1 MVASKFLLIN
11 FSKPTIKTIKCFKF
25 FFSGDNNDDSKGVFT
40 TLFNIYGGEF
50 AQNNPA
56 FVKNPEVAVL

>member
-1 MVASKFLLIN
+1 MIASKFFKAN
-11 FSKPTIKTIKCFKF
+11 NKNYKGFKF
-25 FFSGDNNDDSKGVFT
+25 FFSGDSNDGSKGVFT

>member
-1 MVASKFLLIN
+1 M
-11 FSKPTIKTIKCFKF
+11 F
-25 FFSGDNNDDSKGVFT
+25 FFSGDSNDGSKGVFT